1 MVESELLR
9 RPAEDSKIHRGSR
22 EPDRHRVIETGDRG
36 NHGDDDEGRISSPTG
51 WHSSRGDL
59 GSGEIGEDDL
69 MTNRDKKLLT

>member
-36 NHGDDDEGRISSPTG
+36 NHGDDDEGYQVPLDDTAAEGI
-51 WHSSRGDL
+51 WDL
-59 GSGEIGEDDL
+59 G
-69 MTNRDKKLLT
+69 KLGKTI